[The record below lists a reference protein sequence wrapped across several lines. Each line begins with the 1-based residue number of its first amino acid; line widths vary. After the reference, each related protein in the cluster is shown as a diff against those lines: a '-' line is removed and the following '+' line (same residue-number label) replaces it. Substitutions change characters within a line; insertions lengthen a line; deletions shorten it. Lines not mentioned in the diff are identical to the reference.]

1 MVLISIIISVLYLF
15 LIGSFAF
22 GFDKVTLFKLEDVP
36 AKTKFSVVI
45 PFRNEAE
52 NLPALL
58 KTMYALNYSKELFE
72 VIFVDDES
80 EDDSVEII
88 ENSIKERSF
97 DYSQGNI
104 QVILN
109 ERKTNS
115 PKKDAISTA
124 IKQANHEWII
134 TTDADCLVPKYWLDS
149 FDEYIQKNDANC
161 IAAPVTYII
170 KNAFLDRF
178 QLLDLL
184 SLQGA
189 TIGGFGINK
198 PFLCNGANFAYTKA
212 LFNELNGFDGNTETA
227 SGDDI
232 FMLEKAA
239 KTHPNQ
245 LHYLKCEFATVF
257 TKTQPTWNALLSQRV
272 RWAAKTSAYNNWFGK
287 FTGLVVL
294 FMNALVIAL
303 LMLTIIGTFN
313 LKIFIYLVIIKFN
326 IDFFLIYKSALFFN
340 QKGVLKSFIVSFI
353 YYPFFCSY
361 VAFISLFSSY
371 KWKGRT
377 FKK

>member
-1 MVLISIIISVLYLF
+1 M
-15 LIGSFAF
+15 
-22 GFDKVTLFKLEDVP
+22 
-36 AKTKFSVVI
+36 
-45 PFRNEAE
+45 
-52 NLPALL
+52 
-58 KTMYALNYSKELFE
+58 
-72 VIFVDDES
+72 
-80 EDDSVEII
+80 
-88 ENSIKERSF
+88 
-97 DYSQGNI
+97 
-104 QVILN
+104 
-109 ERKTNS
+109 
-115 PKKDAISTA
+115 
-124 IKQANHEWII
+124 
-134 TTDADCLVPKYWLDS
+134 
-149 FDEYIQKNDANC
+149 
-161 IAAPVTYII
+161 
-170 KNAFLDRF
+170 
-178 QLLDLL
+178 
-184 SLQGA
+184 
-189 TIGGFGINK
+189 
-198 PFLCNGANFAYTKA
+198 CNGANFAYTKA
-212 LFNELNGFDGNTETA
+212 LFNELNGFDGNTQTA

-313 LKIFIYLVIIKFN
+313 VKIFIYLVIIKFN

>member
-22 GFDKVTLFKLEDVP
+22 GFDKVILFKLEDVP

-97 DYSQGNI
+97 DCSQGNI

-212 LFNELNGFDGNTETA
+212 LFNELNGFDGNTQTA

-303 LMLTIIGTFN
+303 LILTIIGTFN

-353 YYPFFCSY
+353 YYPFFCS
-361 VAFISLFSSY
+361 
-371 KWKGRT
+371 
-377 FKK
+377 

>member
-22 GFDKVTLFKLEDVP
+22 GFDKVILFKLEDVP

-97 DYSQGNI
+97 DCSQGNI

-170 KNAFLDRF
+170 KNDFLDRF
-178 QLLDLL
+178 QLLDIL

-198 PFLCNGANFAYTKA
+198 PFCAMA
-212 LFNELNGFDGNTETA
+212 LILL
-227 SGDDI
+227 I
-232 FMLEKAA
+232 PK
-239 KTHPNQ
+239 
-245 LHYLKCEFATVF
+245 HYST
-257 TKTQPTWNALLSQRV
+257 N
-272 RWAAKTSAYNNWFGK
+272 
-287 FTGLVVL
+287 
-294 FMNALVIAL
+294 
-303 LMLTIIGTFN
+303 
-313 LKIFIYLVIIKFN
+313 
-326 IDFFLIYKSALFFN
+326 
-340 QKGVLKSFIVSFI
+340 
-353 YYPFFCSY
+353 
-361 VAFISLFSSY
+361 
-371 KWKGRT
+371 
-377 FKK
+377 

>member
-22 GFDKVTLFKLEDVP
+22 GFDKVILFKLEDVP

-97 DYSQGNI
+97 DCSQGNI

-212 LFNELNGFDGNTETA
+212 LFNELNGFDGNTQTA